1 MKGGNSLAPNYL
13 LYPPFQYTSMKNPI
27 SSSKPVQ
34 ITQLAER
41 FGDIK
46 EFVPM
51 SSLKLNVD
59 ATEFTPIGDFVPAA
73 AKPPGT
79 DTTLNGP
86 GANSDAFAKTEA
98 RPAGP
103 AGPAQEES
111 KIQSLDPTKCVYSP
125 EQITAAFQE
134 FLQYDEF
141 RRLDPRLGSFAHRK
155 NQVYR
160 VYHRGNSQKSKKS
173 KSEPIRNEEF
183 KPAELESWRK
193 AKSLEEEK
201 IRKQAVVTTLKLTS
215 AKDDREQIQRKIKA
229 TLNKLSPS
237 NLDKL
242 QPELLVLAKT
252 SREALAYLISTIFE
266 KSWAEVKYT
275 AMYAQLCQILKQQFA
290 GFLYDGES
298 PSKRNQNWFRY
309 CLLSH
314 VQHAFED
321 SQDSPSKDAETK
333 ARLHKKKTHGSVRFI
348 AELLKVGIISA
359 KIIQDIVEVLIK
371 LEDKDPLAVNEDNLE
386 VACVLISTAAGYNE
400 KASLKADT
408 DKIFD
413 LLSEILETNKSIS
426 SKVKFTLMNLIDE
439 RANGWVKDVSEQP
452 KTVEEI
458 REEFDRK
465 KN

>member
-1 MKGGNSLAPNYL
+1 MKGGNSLVPNYI
-13 LYPPFQYTSMKNPI
+13 LYPPFQYPSFKNPI
-27 SSSKPVQ
+27 GTAKAVQ

-59 ATEFTPIGDFVPAA
+59 ATEFTPIGEPLPATL
-73 AKPPGT
+73 KPAET
-79 DTTLNGP
+79 HSKQNGS
-86 GANSDAFAKTEA
+86 GLNSDASTKPETQSAKPT
-98 RPAGP
+98 
-103 AGPAQEES
+103 QEES
-111 KIQSLDPTKCVYSP
+111 KIQSLHPDKCVYNP
-125 EQITAAFQE
+125 EQIASAFQE
-134 FLQYDEF
+134 FAQYDEF
-141 RRLDPRLGSFAHRK
+141 RRLDPRLASFAHRK

-160 VYHRGNSQKSKKS
+160 VYRRGNSQKIKKS
-173 KSEPIRNEEF
+173 KNEPIRNEEF

-215 AKDDREQIQRKIKA
+215 TKDDREQIQRKIKV

-237 NLDKL
+237 NLAKL

-252 SREALAYLISTIFE
+252 SREALAYLIQTIFE

-275 AMYAQLCQILKQQFA
+275 AMYAQLCQILKQEFT

-298 PSKRNQNWFRY
+298 PSKKNQNWFRF
-309 CLLSH
+309 CLLNH

-321 SQDSPSKDAETK
+321 TQDSPSKDAETK
-333 ARLHKKKTHGSVRFI
+333 AMLHKKKTHGSVRFI

-359 KIIQDIVEVLIK
+359 KIVQEIVESLIK
-371 LEDKDPLAVNEDNLE
+371 LQDRDPLAVNEDNIE
-386 VACVLISTAAGYNE
+386 VACVLISTAAGFNE
-400 KASLKADT
+400 KASLKNDT
-408 DKIFD
+408 DKIFG
-413 LLSEILETNKSIS
+413 LLSDVLAKNEMIS
-426 SKVKFTLMNLIDE
+426 AKVRFLIMNLVDE
-439 RANGWVKDVSEQP
+439 RAAGWVKDVSEQP

-458 REEFDRK
+458 REEFDRQ